1 MQSNIA
7 IDLSLIEK
15 DSLVLEKRMLDILK
29 NTRLFFENIV
39 TYLKGKRLTKSNF
52 RIEDPKA
59 VPHFRDV
66 ISEILENEKEYERL
80 DTVLQQLKP
89 KRIFLFN
96 MLELCL
102 SEETLTVEQKEE
114 AVTVYKE
121 YLERVVWKLCT
132 SELELA
138 RNSARRVGRNIT
150 NVTYEDKVGYAY
162 YGLTKAA
169 HKFDF
174 EKGVKFATYASWWIW
189 ESILNG
195 CNTEMY
201 FLKIESPMQQRY
213 IKFLSSMRKEDGKEN
228 EHLTPEELAGIYSSC
243 NISSVYGDDGA
254 DNSDLII
261 GQANLSSFYR
271 NNPEVL
277 LKNFSEHN
285 SLQEI
290 LNNKLDEQ
298 EKKLVIGFYGL
309 FDSRKRS
316 IKQLSKSL
324 KLTEDQI
331 QTKLDEIYGK
341 LRKYI
346 D

>member
-7 IDLSLIEK
+7 IDLSLIAQ

-29 NTRLFFENIV
+29 GTRLFFENIV
-39 TYLKGKRLTKSNF
+39 KYLKGKRLTKSNF
-52 RIEDPKA
+52 RIEDPKT
-59 VPHFRDV
+59 VSYFRDT
-66 ISEILENEKEYERL
+66 INDILNSEKEYERL
-80 DTVLQQLKP
+80 DEILRQIKP

-102 SEETLTVEQKEE
+102 SEESLAIEQKDK
-114 AVTVYKE
+114 AITIYKE

-138 RNSARRVGRNIT
+138 RKSAKRVGRNIT

-174 EKGVKFATYASWWIW
+174 DKGVKFSTYASWWIW

-228 EHLTPEELAGIYSSC
+228 EHLTPEELSNIYSSC
-243 NISSVYGDDGA
+243 NISSIYGDDGS

-261 GQANLSSFYR
+261 GQTNSSRFYQ
-271 NNPEVL
+271 NNPEVKL
-277 LKNFSEHN
+277 EHMSQFN

-290 LNNKLDEQ
+290 LNNKLNEQ
-298 EKKLVIGFYGL
+298 ERKLLINFYGL

-316 IKQLSKSL
+316 IKQLCKSL
-324 KLTEDQI
+324 KLTEDQM
-331 QTKLDEIYGK
+331 QEKLQDIYGR

-346 D
+346 N

>member
-7 IDLSLIEK
+7 IDLSLIEQ
-15 DSLVLEKRMLDILK
+15 DSLVLEEKMLNILK
-29 NTRLFFENIV
+29 GTGLFFENIV
-39 TYLKGKRLTKSNF
+39 KYLKGKRLTKSNF
-52 RIEDPKA
+52 RIEDPQT
-59 VPHFRDV
+59 VPHFRD
-66 ISEILENEKEYERL
+66 IINDILENEREYERL
-80 DTVLQQLKP
+80 DEILQQIKP

-96 MLELCL
+96 MLELSL
-102 SEETLTVEQKEE
+102 SKESLTVEQREE
-114 AVTVYKE
+114 ALTIYKD

-138 RNSARRVGRNIT
+138 AKSAKRVGRNIT

-174 EKGVKFATYASWWIW
+174 DRGVKFSTYASWWIW

-213 IKFLSSMRKEDGKEN
+213 IKFLSSMRKEDGKEH
-228 EHLTPEELAGIYSSC
+228 EHLTPEELNSIYSSC
-243 NISSVYGDDGA
+243 NISSIYGDDGA

-261 GQANLSSFYR
+261 GQSNSSNFYK
-271 NNPEVL
+271 NNPEVVLRKDDQYKRL
-277 LKNFSEHN
+277 L
-285 SLQEI
+285 EI
-290 LNNKLDEQ
+290 LNNKLNEQ
-298 EKKLVIGFYGL
+298 ERKLVIGFYGL

-316 IKQLSKSL
+316 IKQLCKSL
-324 KLTEDQI
+324 KLTEEQI
-331 QTKLDEIYGK
+331 KAKLQEVYNI
-341 LRKYI
+341 LRDNI